1 MSIFD
6 NLSIR
11 ERFEKREVLLLSKKA
26 CLSVNSK
33 GRKTFE
39 EKCSARTDFQR
50 DRDRILYSKAF
61 KRLKHKTQCF
71 IYPEGD
77 YFRTRLTHT
86 LEVTQI
92 GRSIARA
99 LNLNE
104 DLTEAIGLGH
114 DLGHAPFGH
123 AGEEILDSILTSI
136 SPNERFRHNEQS
148 LRVVDYLEN
157 DRKGLNLT
165 YEVRDGILK
174 HTKGRADLKAD
185 DSDKSFMPETLE
197 GRIIRISDRVGYLN
211 HDIDDSI
218 MAGIIKESELPK
230 EAVKEIGSTS
240 SQRLNALISDII
252 NMSTD
257 KDDIYMS
264 DKMYKCLNIL
274 KDFMFERVYTDPY
287 AKLEEVKARR
297 MLESM
302 FEYFR
307 KNTNKIPKDYLNDN
321 ISIERSISDYISGMS
336 DSFAIYTYEEIFIPK
351 VWDFSIIKHENS

>member
-136 SPNERFRHNEQS
+136 SPNEHFRHNEQS

-174 HTKGRADLKAD
+174 HTEEPGG
-185 DSDKSFMPETLE
+185 ETLPFFF
-197 GRIIRISDRVGYLN
+197 S
-211 HDIDDSI
+211 
-218 MAGIIKESELPK
+218 
-230 EAVKEIGSTS
+230 
-240 SQRLNALISDII
+240 
-252 NMSTD
+252 
-257 KDDIYMS
+257 
-264 DKMYKCLNIL
+264 
-274 KDFMFERVYTDPY
+274 
-287 AKLEEVKARR
+287 ARR
-297 MLESM
+297 
-302 FEYFR
+302 
-307 KNTNKIPKDYLNDN
+307 P
-321 ISIERSISDYISGMS
+321 G
-336 DSFAIYTYEEIFIPK
+336 
-351 VWDFSIIKHENS
+351 

>member
-1 MSIFD
+1 
-6 NLSIR
+6 
-11 ERFEKREVLLLSKKA
+11 
-26 CLSVNSK
+26 
-33 GRKTFE
+33 
-39 EKCSARTDFQR
+39 
-50 DRDRILYSKAF
+50 
-61 KRLKHKTQCF
+61 
-71 IYPEGD
+71 
-77 YFRTRLTHT
+77 
-86 LEVTQI
+86 
-92 GRSIARA
+92 
-99 LNLNE
+99 
-104 DLTEAIGLGH
+104 
-114 DLGHAPFGH
+114 
-123 AGEEILDSILTSI
+123 
-136 SPNERFRHNEQS
+136 
-148 LRVVDYLEN
+148 
-157 DRKGLNLT
+157 
-165 YEVRDGILK
+165 
-174 HTKGRADLKAD
+174 
-185 DSDKSFMPETLE
+185 
-197 GRIIRISDRVGYLN
+197 
-211 HDIDDSI
+211 

-336 DSFAIYTYEEIFIPK
+336 ESFAIYTYEEIFIPK